1 MDERDERLVAEEEN
15 LLEIC
20 NRLNDI
26 KRSVDDILH
35 LQNRELD
42 YLIYSKYDLNNNRID
57 QFGKD
62 IPVQSV
68 DVYNTTDPD
77 GVNRDQPYYVF
88 GHGWGQGNTV
98 NSDFTLTISS
108 LNTNNYWAMTIHN
121 FHTLN
126 GSWVNQNG
134 SNGLPGG
141 AWGVHSSQWLGSDG
155 CFIYQ
160 DNHLNLVQNKLSQWG
175 LHQNHQ
181 ISGTIR

>member
-1 MDERDERLVAEEEN
+1 
-15 LLEIC
+15 
-20 NRLNDI
+20 
-26 KRSVDDILH
+26 
-35 LQNRELD
+35 
-42 YLIYSKYDLNNNRID
+42 
-57 QFGKD
+57 
-62 IPVQSV
+62 
-68 DVYNTTDPD
+68 
-77 GVNRDQPYYVF
+77 
-88 GHGWGQGNTV
+88 
-98 NSDFTLTISS
+98 
-108 LNTNNYWAMTIHN
+108 MTIHN

-141 AWGVHSSQWLGSDG
+141 PWGVHSSQWLGSDG